1 MIDDL
6 IKLING
12 ELAAAIQY
20 KIAAESL
27 VGSRNFNYIK
37 EHCEEHFEEEMDH
50 YQQLVAALMQRGGSA
65 DTTIAGAVEKAL
77 PTTEELES
85 AETDYIRDFFIRT
98 EDAAIKAYLEFHE
111 AIKDEDPDLDD
122 IIMGIVSDER
132 EHKLDFAR
140 LTEVRPALESYKTK
154 QRANRLIKELLNRK
168 E

>member
-6 IKLING
+6 VKLING

-27 VGSRNFNYIK
+27 VGSSSFNSMK

-65 DTTIAGAVEKAL
+65 DITISGAVEKAL
-77 PTTEELES
+77 PVTEELES

-132 EHKLDFAR
+132 EHKLAIG
-140 LTEVRPALESYKTK
+140 
-154 QRANRLIKELLNRK
+154 RASCRERV
-168 E
+168 